1 MNITA
6 LNTYGID
13 FKINRAGYVE
23 LHRRGRMY
31 QLGETRSRIFLSAVV
46 LASLVEIEDADKA
59 HRMARFLDRL
69 ADLVTGDLRGA
80 TMRRVFDTLHVLK
93 LEAGDEDV
101 SPSEIADRLLLAA

>member
-13 FKINRAGYVE
+13 FRVNRSGFVE
-23 LHRRGRMY
+23 LSRHGRVVL
-31 QLGETRSRIFLSAVV
+31 LGETRSRIFLSAVV
-46 LASLVEIEDADKA
+46 LASLVETEDEQKA
-59 HRMARFLDRL
+59 HRMARILDRL
-69 ADLVTGDLRGA
+69 ADLVSGDLRGT

-101 SPSEIADRLLLAA
+101 SHSEIADRLLLAA